1 MGEEQQRYRV
11 GAAATAAGVGVQTL
25 HYYERRGLL
34 SPQRRAGAGYREYGG
49 AEVRRVRAIKRA
61 QTLGFTLREI
71 RELIGLA
78 ESRRS
83 PGRVGEIA
91 ARKVDEIE
99 AKIRDLRRMRTE
111 LRRTVE
117 TCRCRG
123 DLSRCDVL
131 GALAPPAE
139 VAAVNSK
146 RRTRS

>member
-11 GAAATAAGVGVQTL
+11 GAAANAAGVGVQTL

-34 SPQRRAGAGYREYGG
+34 SPRRRAGGGYREYGG
-49 AEVRRVRAIKRA
+49 AEVQRVRAIKRA
-61 QTLGFTLREI
+61 QSLGFTLREV
-71 RELIGLA
+71 RELIALA
-78 ESRRS
+78 ESRRP

-91 ARKVDEIE
+91 ARKIDQIE

-131 GALAPPAE
+131 GALAGPAE
-139 VAAVNSK
+139 VAPVKST